1 MIFNVADLK
10 KLIQDLDDDTI
21 VMVDDGDDD
30 YVISD
35 ASVTHDEETDK
46 YQMLYLWVR
55 NLTYKEGEENETL
68 LRKEPPKA

>member
-21 VMVDDGDDD
+21 VAVDDGDDD

-35 ASVTHDEETDK
+35 ASVEHDEETDK
-46 YQMLYLWVR
+46 YHILYLLVSK
-55 NLTYKEGEENETL
+55 LTNKEGE
-68 LRKEPPKA
+68 

>member
-1 MIFNVADLK
+1 MIENVSDLK
-10 KLIQDLDDDTI
+10 KLIQDLNDDTTVQI
-21 VMVDDGDDD
+21 YDGYDD

-55 NLTYKEGEENETL
+55 NLTNKEGEE
-68 LRKEPPKA
+68 K